1 MARSAGDGGSSDY
14 QRAWMPS
21 ESDRDDMGG
30 KRDGGGAACL
40 RVERGIL
47 QWVFLSIRKYGRPQM
62 GPSGSQPY
70 KMASFSYTDNC
81 NGMFPIS
88 RIVMAYFQ
96 SVIFAM
102 VWFQLTRLETPQARK
117 KNR

>member
-1 MARSAGDGGSSDY
+1 
-14 QRAWMPS
+14 MPS
-21 ESDRDDMGG
+21 ERDRDDMGG

-70 KMASFSYTDNC
+70 KMASFSYTDNS

-88 RIVMAYFQ
+88 RIVMVYFQ

-102 VWFQLTRLETPQARK
+102 VWFQLTQRK
-117 KNR
+117 ILFVGL